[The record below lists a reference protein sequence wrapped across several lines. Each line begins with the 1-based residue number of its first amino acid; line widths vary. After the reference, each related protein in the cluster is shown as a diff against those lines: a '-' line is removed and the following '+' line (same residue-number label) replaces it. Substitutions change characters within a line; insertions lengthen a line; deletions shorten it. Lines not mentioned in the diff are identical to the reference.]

1 MSIGRL
7 LEGALAISAF
17 VVGALLFFYSPE
29 LVRGW
34 AFTIP
39 GTTDVA
45 LEPAFFPRLS
55 AALICAS
62 SLILLITMPM
72 RSGSLPANET
82 SKEAYKKVGAGLA
95 GILIYLG
102 CILYIG
108 FVVSTVFFIV
118 VASVVGGYNNWK
130 AIISTAVLVAVGLRL
145 IFRYG
150 LHVKLLE
157 GFLF

>member
-72 RSGSLPANET
+72 RSGRLPANDT
-82 SKEAYKKVGAGLA
+82 SKEAYKKVVAGLA

-118 VASVVGGYNNWK
+118 GASVVGGYNNWK

-150 LHVKLLE
+150 LHVKLPE

>member
-62 SLILLITMPM
+62 
-72 RSGSLPANET
+72 
-82 SKEAYKKVGAGLA
+82 
-95 GILIYLG
+95 
-102 CILYIG
+102 
-108 FVVSTVFFIV
+108 
-118 VASVVGGYNNWK
+118 
-130 AIISTAVLVAVGLRL
+130 
-145 IFRYG
+145 
-150 LHVKLLE
+150 
-157 GFLF
+157 